1 MLRFGFIGVG
11 ARGMG
16 LLQLTLG
23 LEGIEI
29 AAVCDID
36 APRLEA
42 ARATVQ
48 AAGQPAPSCY
58 GDGPEAYRQLLTHED
73 LDAVV
78 IATPMQLHAEMAVDA
93 MHAGKH
99 VLSEVAAAVT
109 LEQCWDLVRTTRET
123 GRTYMLAENVC
134 YYRRN
139 LTIQRMVDA
148 GLFGELTYAECGY
161 VHDCRFLMLNPDGT
175 LTWRGELSANG
186 GGNWY
191 PTHALGP
198 VAQWMGINR
207 GDRLESLV
215 SYSSRAVGLAAYAR
229 ESLGL
234 PPERLGPD
242 LAGDSNVCLIRTSKG
257 RVIDLRFDVCSNR
270 PTVST
275 TYFSLQGERASYEDR
290 FGERVYVEG
299 RSPAHTWEA
308 LDPYLEEFA
317 HPTWRKWH
325 EVADTSGHGG
335 ADFYALQEFAD
346 CLREGRPAPIDVVD
360 AATWSCIIPLSA
372 RSLQAGGAPQEVPDF
387 ARA

>member
-1 MLRFGFIGVG
+1 MQPTRREFLTTGAALAGSALAAARSRAQPKEGARMLRFGFIGVG
-11 ARGMG
+11 ARGTG

-23 LEGIEI
+23 LEGIEVP
-29 AAVCDID
+29 AVCDTD
-36 APRLEA
+36 PARLEA
-42 ARATVQ
+42 VRGILQ
-48 AAGQPAPSCY
+48 AAGRPAAATY
-58 GDGPEAYRQLLTHED
+58 GDGPEDYRRLLARDD

-78 IATPMQLHAEMAVDA
+78 IATPMQLHARMAVDA
-93 MHAGKH
+93 MHAQKH

-109 LEQCWDLVRTTRET
+109 LEQCWALVGAVRES

-134 YYRRN
+134 WYRQN
-139 LTIQRMVDA
+139 MTVQRMVDS
-148 GLFGELTYAECGY
+148 GVFGELTFAECGY
-161 VHDCRFLMLNPDGT
+161 VHDCRSLMLGADGK
-175 LTWRGELSANG
+175 LTWRGELSTHG
-186 GGNWY
+186 SGNWY

-234 PPERLGPD
+234 PPERLGTE

-290 FGERVYVEG
+290 FGERIYLEG

-308 LDPYLEEFA
+308 LEPYLEEYA
-317 HPTWRKWH
+317 HPTWQEWH
-325 EVADTSGHGG
+325 EVADSSGHGG
-335 ADFYALQEFAD
+335 ADFYA
-346 CLREGRPAPIDVVD
+346 I
-360 AATWSCIIPLSA
+360 
-372 RSLQAGGAPQEVPDF
+372 
-387 ARA
+387 